1 MKVKVKVPA
10 TSANLGPGFDVAG
23 LAVTLYNT
31 FTFELIDEGLQIT
44 GCPEQFCNAD
54 NMTYQAFVEG
64 AKACGLD
71 FKGVRIECSGDV
83 PYTRGLGS
91 SSTCI
96 VAGIV
101 GAYAFVDRYDERQ
114 EILELATQ
122 IEGHPDNVAPAI
134 FGGLTVS
141 VMSDGVTTLNIPVKH
156 DYRFVAL
163 IPPFTLSTEKSRSV
177 LPQELPRADAIA
189 NVSHLALMVASLING
204 YDEGLKLGFKDRLHQ
219 PYRGPLIQGFAEI
232 MNILEKDE
240 RILGAYLSGAG
251 PTIMVVI
258 DADDTKGVV
267 RIKEELGDLLKDWQ
281 VEKLELDMRCLLYT
295 SPSPRD

>member
-163 IPPFTLSTEKSRSV
+163 IPTFTLSTEKSRSV

-281 VEKLELDMRCLLYT
+281 VEKLELDMRGYT
-295 SPSPRD
+295 CDYL

>member
-31 FTFELIDEGLQIT
+31 FTFELMNVGLEIT
-44 GCPEQFCNAD
+44 GCPKQFCNED
-54 NMTYQAFVEG
+54 NLTYQAFLQG
-64 AKACGLD
+64 AKQCGLE
-71 FKGVRIECSGDV
+71 FKGLRIECSGDV

-101 GAYAFVDRYDERQ
+101 GAYAFMDRSEDRQ
-114 EILELATQ
+114 EILELATK

-141 VMSDGVTTLNIPVKH
+141 VMETEKVTTLNIPVKH
-156 DYRFVAL
+156 DYRFVAF

-177 LPQELPRADAIA
+177 LPQILPRADAIK

-219 PYRGPLIQGFAEI
+219 PYRGDLIKGFNEI
-232 MNILEKDE
+232 MDELEKDD
-240 RILGAYLSGAG
+240 RVLGAYLSGAG
-251 PTIMVVI
+251 PTIMALI
-258 DADDTKGVV
+258 KAEDTKGVV
-267 RIKEELGDLLKDWQ
+267 RLKEELGDLIKEWQ
-281 VEKLELDMRCLLYT
+281 VVKLELDMRGYT
-295 SPSPRD
+295 CDYE

>member
-1 MKVKVKVPA
+1 MKVRVKVPA

-31 FTFELIDEGLQIT
+31 FVFELLDHGLEIT
-44 GCPEQFCNAD
+44 GCPEQFCNEN
-54 NMTYQAFVEG
+54 NMTYQAFVSG
-64 AKACGLD
+64 AKDCGLE
-71 FKGVRIECSGDV
+71 FQGLKIECSGDV

-101 GAYAFVDRYDERQ
+101 GAYAFKDRSEDRQ
-114 EILELATQ
+114 AILELATK

-141 VMSDGVTTLNIPVKH
+141 VMSDTVTTLNIPVKN

-163 IPPFTLSTEKSRSV
+163 IPPFTLSTEKSRSILPQV
-177 LPQELPRADAIA
+177 LPRQDAIR

-204 YDEGLKLGFKDRLHQ
+204 FDDGLKLGFKDHLHQ
-219 PYRGPLIQGFAEI
+219 PYRGSLIKGYDEI
-232 MNILEKDE
+232 MSLLEKDPQV
-240 RILGAYLSGAG
+240 LGCYLSGAG
-251 PTIMVVI
+251 PTIMAVI
-258 DADDTKGVV
+258 KAEDTKGVV
-267 RIKEELGDLLKDWQ
+267 RMKEYLAHLLKDWT
-281 VEKLELDMRCLLYT
+281 VIKLELDMRGYT
-295 SPSPRD
+295 CDYE

>member
-31 FTFELIDEGLQIT
+31 FTFELIDEGLEIT
-44 GCPEQFCNAD
+44 GCPKQFCNEE

-64 AKACGLD
+64 ANQCGLK
-71 FKGVRIECSGDV
+71 FNGLKIECDGDV

-101 GAYAFVDRYDERQ
+101 GAYAFLDKSEERQ
-114 EILELATQ
+114 EILELATK

-141 VMSDGVTTLNIPVKH
+141 VMETKNVTTLNIPVKH
-156 DYRFVAL
+156 DYRFVAF
-163 IPPFTLSTEKSRSV
+163 IPPFTLST
-177 LPQELPRADAIA
+177 
-189 NVSHLALMVASLING
+189 
-204 YDEGLKLGFKDRLHQ
+204 
-219 PYRGPLIQGFAEI
+219 
-232 MNILEKDE
+232 
-240 RILGAYLSGAG
+240 
-251 PTIMVVI
+251 
-258 DADDTKGVV
+258 
-267 RIKEELGDLLKDWQ
+267 
-281 VEKLELDMRCLLYT
+281 
-295 SPSPRD
+295 

>member
-163 IPPFTLSTEKSRSV
+163 ITPFTLSTEKSRSV

-281 VEKLELDMRCLLYT
+281 VEKLELDMRGYT
-295 SPSPRD
+295 CDYL

>member
-31 FTFELIDEGLQIT
+31 FTFELLESGLEIT
-44 GCPEQFCNAD
+44 GCPEQFCNRE
-54 NMTYQAFVEG
+54 NMTYQAFIEG
-64 AKACGLD
+64 AKACGLE
-71 FKGVRIECSGDV
+71 FQGLRIECSGDV

-101 GAYAFVDRYDERQ
+101 GAYAFQDRYDDRQ
-114 EILELATQ
+114 EILELATK

-141 VMSDGVTTLNIPVKH
+141 VMADGVTTLNIPVKH

-163 IPPFTLSTEKSRSV
+163 IPPFTLSTEKSRAV

-219 PYRGPLIQGFAEI
+219 PYRGPLIKGYDEI
-232 MNILEKDE
+232 MAILEKDE

-251 PTIMVVI
+251 PTIMAVI
-258 DADDTKGVV
+258 DANDTKGVV
-267 RIKEELGDLLKDWQ
+267 RIKEELGDLLENWH
-281 VEKLELDMRCLLYT
+281 VEKLELDMRGYT
-295 SPSPRD
+295 CDYE

>member
-31 FTFELIDEGLQIT
+31 FTFELLDDGLEIT
-44 GCPEQFCNAD
+44 GCPEQFCNAE

-64 AKACGLD
+64 AKTCGLL
-71 FKGVRIECSGDV
+71 FKGLRIECSGDV

-101 GAYAFVDRYDERQ
+101 GAYAFVARYDERQ
-114 EILELATQ
+114 EILELATK

-156 DYRFVAL
+156 DYRFVAM

-177 LPQELPRADAIA
+177 LPQVLSRSDAIA

-204 YDEGLKLGFKDRLHQ
+204 YDDGLKLGFKDRLHQ
-219 PYRGPLIQGFAEI
+219 PYRGPLIEGFDEI
-232 MNILEKDE
+232 MTILENDE
-240 RILGAYLSGAG
+240 RVLGAYLSGAG
-251 PTIMVVI
+251 PTIMAVI
-258 DADDTKGVV
+258 DATDTKGVV

-281 VEKLELDMRCLLYT
+281 VEKLELDMRGYT
-295 SPSPRD
+295 CDYE

>member
-1 MKVKVKVPA
+1 MRVKVKVPA

-31 FTFELIDEGLQIT
+31 FVFELIDDGLEIL
-44 GCPEQFCNAD
+44 GCPEQFCNEE

-64 AKACGLD
+64 AKACDLEFNGL
-71 FKGVRIECSGDV
+71 RIECSGDV

-101 GAYAFVDRYDERQ
+101 GAYAFKDRYDERQ
-114 EILELATQ
+114 EILELATK

-141 VMSDGVTTLNIPVKH
+141 VMETDHVTTLNIPVKH
-156 DYRFVAL
+156 DYRFVAF

-177 LPQELPRADAIA
+177 LPQTLPRADAIK

-219 PYRGPLIQGFAEI
+219 PYRGDLIQGFKEI
-232 MNILEKDE
+232 MEVLEKDE
-240 RILGAYLSGAG
+240 RVLGAYLSGAG
-251 PTIMVVI
+251 PTIMALI
-258 DADDTKGVV
+258 KAEDTKGVV
-267 RIKEELGDLLKDWQ
+267 RLKEELGDLIDDWQ
-281 VEKLELDMRCLLYT
+281 VEKLELDLRGYT
-295 SPSPRD
+295 CDYE

>member
-1 MKVKVKVPA
+1 MRVKVKVPA

-23 LAVTLYNT
+23 LAVTMYNT
-31 FTFELIDEGLQIT
+31 FIFELLEEGLEIL
-44 GCPEQFCNAD
+44 GCPKQFCNAD
-54 NMTYQAFVEG
+54 NLTYQAFVKG
-64 AKACGLD
+64 AEACGLK
-71 FKGVRIECSGDV
+71 FNGLRIECSGNV

-101 GAYAFVDRYDERQ
+101 GAFAFQDRYDERQ
-114 EILELATQ
+114 TILELATQ

-141 VMSDGVTTLNIPVKH
+141 VMTDTVTTLNIPVKH

-177 LPQELPRADAIA
+177 LPQQLPRADAIA

-204 YDEGLKLGFKDRLHQ
+204 YDDGLKLGFKDRLHQ
-219 PYRGPLIQGFAEI
+219 PYRGKLIQGFDEI
-232 MNILEKDE
+232 MAILEKDE
-240 RILGAYLSGAG
+240 RVLGCYLSGAG
-251 PTIMVVI
+251 PTIMAVI
-258 DADDTKGVV
+258 KAEDTKGVV
-267 RIKEELGDLLKDWQ
+267 RIKEELGDLLEDWQ
-281 VEKLELDMRCLLYT
+281 VEKLELDMRGYT
-295 SPSPRD
+295 CDYE

>member
-31 FTFELIDEGLQIT
+31 FIFELLDDGLEIT
-44 GCPEQFCNAD
+44 GCPEQFCNAE

-64 AKACGLD
+64 AKTCGLS
-71 FKGVRIECSGDV
+71 FKGLRIECSGDV

-114 EILELATQ
+114 EILELATK

-156 DYRFVAL
+156 DYRFVAM

-177 LPQELPRADAIA
+177 LPQVLSRSDAIA

-204 YDEGLKLGFKDRLHQ
+204 YDDGLKLGFKDRLHQ
-219 PYRGPLIQGFAEI
+219 PYRGPLIEGFDEI
-232 MNILEKDE
+232 MTILENDE
-240 RILGAYLSGAG
+240 RVLGAYLSGAG
-251 PTIMVVI
+251 PTIMAVI
-258 DADDTKGVV
+258 DATDTKGVV

-281 VEKLELDMRCLLYT
+281 VEKLELDMRGYT
-295 SPSPRD
+295 CDYE

>member
-31 FTFELIDEGLQIT
+31 FTFELLDDGLEIT

-64 AKACGLD
+64 AKNCGLS
-71 FKGVRIECSGDV
+71 FQGLRIECSGDV

-101 GAYAFVDRYDERQ
+101 GAYAFKDRYDERQ
-114 EILELATQ
+114 EILELATK

-141 VMSDGVTTLNIPVKH
+141 VMCDGVTTLNIPVKH
-156 DYRFVAL
+156 DYRFVAM

-177 LPQELPRADAIA
+177 LPQELSRADAIA

-204 YDEGLKLGFKDRLHQ
+204 YDDGLKLGFKDRLHQ
-219 PYRGPLIQGFAEI
+219 PYRGPLIQGFDDI

-240 RILGAYLSGAG
+240 RVLGAYLSGAG
-251 PTIMVVI
+251 PTIMAVI
-258 DADDTKGVV
+258 DATDTKGVV

-281 VEKLELDMRCLLYT
+281 VEKLELDMRGYT
-295 SPSPRD
+295 CDYE

>member
-31 FTFELIDEGLQIT
+31 FTFELIDEGLEIT
-44 GCPEQFCNAD
+44 GCPKQFCNTN

-64 AKACGLD
+64 AKQCGLE
-71 FKGVRIECSGDV
+71 FNGLRIECSGDV

-101 GAYAFVDRYDERQ
+101 GAFAFKDRPEDRQ
-114 EILELATQ
+114 EILELATK

-141 VMSDGVTTLNIPVKH
+141 VMETEKVTTLNIPVKH
-156 DYRFVAL
+156 DYRFVAF

-177 LPQELPRADAIA
+177 VPQILPRADAIK
-189 NVSHLALMVASLING
+189 NVSHLALMIASLING

-219 PYRGPLIQGFAEI
+219 PYRGDLIKGFNEI
-232 MNILEKDE
+232 MEELEKDD
-240 RILGAYLSGAG
+240 RVLGAYLSGAG
-251 PTIMVVI
+251 PTIMAVI
-258 DADDTKGVV
+258 KAEDTKGVV
-267 RIKEELGDLLKDWQ
+267 RLKEELGDLIKEWQ
-281 VEKLELDMRCLLYT
+281 VVKLELDMRGYT
-295 SPSPRD
+295 CDYE